1 MNTLD
6 KILYLIKKNGLTE
19 LEFTQKAGLNKTA
32 VTEWKK
38 GKTKSYY
45 KHIPNIAAVLK
56 IPANELLEDS
66 LSDNIVATNSTID
79 QNQNSST
86 NINKKIILTLEQ
98 KKIKLKDFCAAIHI
112 SSIATLNTWFLN
124 NSIPSEFLIPIC
136 EFLQIDIL
144 WLLSDNSSKD
154 LALPT
159 DTPLETDR
167 ELILVTEE
175 EKYLIELIR
184 KLTPRQRIKIE
195 GLVEDKV
202 KEYTQGLYPNQT
214 SSDCQI
220 GPNEITATKLA

>member
-1 MNTLD
+1 MPMNTLD

-38 GKTKSYY
+38 RKTKSYY
-45 KHIPNIAAVLK
+45 KHIPNIADVLK
-56 IPANELLEDS
+56 ISASELLEDKNIGNNNIS
-66 LSDNIVATNSTID
+66 QNPNTSIDN
-79 QNQNSST
+79 
-86 NINKKIILTLEQ
+86 
-98 KKIKLKDFCAAIHI
+98 
-112 SSIATLNTWFLN
+112 
-124 NSIPSEFLIPIC
+124 
-136 EFLQIDIL
+136 
-144 WLLSDNSSKD
+144 
-154 LALPT
+154 
-159 DTPLETDR
+159 PLEPDR